1 MARNLL
7 NNADVRAAT
16 CPEGKALAK
25 LSDGEGLE
33 LWVTPV
39 KREGGDA
46 AITYARRWRFTYT
59 RPVGTV
65 GAGKRNTV
73 SLGTFP
79 PVGLAA
85 ARKLADGMRE
95 LVAAGKD
102 PSEERQAARKLVDAN
117 SYLTTIAQSADAW
130 LADANAHLTMLDRGA
145 GAWLVALRSLP
156 KDANS
161 HLTTFDWVA
170 SAWLATV
177 KNPPQKAKRKAAV
190 TVDKL
195 VWLVSLVRPVL
206 GTLQIDAITTPDVGN
221 ALAPI
226 VASGRLDSARRCRAN
241 LSRIFNSAAKKGLR
255 EGDPALPF
263 ARDDEEL
270 PAPNV
275 EHHAAITDKRE
286 GDRDGDAAK
295 RFGALLR
302 ACWCYEGSPIVRN
315 ALKLIALV
323 ACRPGELRALRWS
336 WVHLD
341 SECPRIDFPAGVM
354 KMGEDFEVP
363 LSPQAVAVLTEMQA
377 ITGAHELVFPAVAPQ
392 RVRKDGAPVKRPA
405 IGARSISE
413 ATMNAALRRMDYKN
427 ADHVAHGFRTCFSTL
442 ANGSKMFDAD
452 TIEAAIAHEIPGV
465 RGVYLR
471 SAFTPERRTL
481 AQWWGKNCDDLREE
495 RLTGGV
501 DNVVTLPRAVAATG
515 GA

>member
-7 NNADVRAAT
+7 NDADVRAAT

-33 LWVTPV
+33 LWITPV
-39 KREGGDA
+39 KRRPGRPKKGPPA
-46 AITYARRWRFTYT
+46 VTYAKRWRFTYT
-59 RPVGTV
+59 RPAGPKR
-65 GAGKRNTV
+65 GKRNTV

-95 LVAAGKD
+95 QVAAGKD
-102 PSEERQAARKLVDAN
+102 PSTERQA
-117 SYLTTIAQSADAW
+117 
-130 LADANAHLTMLDRGA
+130 
-145 GAWLVALRSLP
+145 LRRA
-156 KDANS
+156 DANS
-161 HLTTFDWVA
+161 HLTTFDRVA
-170 SAWLATV
+170 DAWLDAV
-177 KNPPQKAKRKAAV
+177 KNPPARAKRKAAV

-195 VWLVSLVRPVL
+195 TWLVSLVRPVL

-226 VASGRLDSARRCRAN
+226 VASGRLDTARRCRAN
-241 LSRIFNSAAKKGLR
+241 LSRIFNFAAKKGLR
-255 EGDPALPF
+255 DGDPAQPF
-263 ARDDEEL
+263 ARDAEEL
-270 PAPNV
+270 PAPKV
-275 EHHAAITDKRE
+275 EHHAAITDKRK

-302 ACWCYEGSPIVRN
+302 ACWSYEGSPVVRN

-341 SECPRIDFPAGVM
+341 GECPRIDFPAGVM
-354 KMGEDFEVP
+354 KMREDFEVP
-363 LSPQAVAVLTEMQA
+363 LSKQAVALLAEMQA

-392 RVRKDGAPVKRPA
+392 LARKDGQPVKRPTV
-405 IGARSISE
+405 RPISE
-413 ATMNAALRRMDYKN
+413 TTMNAALRRLGYEN

-442 ANGSKMFDAD
+442 ANESKRFDGD

-465 RGVYLR
+465 RGTYLR
-471 SAFTPERRTL
+471 SAFTPERRDL
-481 AQWWGKNCDDLREE
+481 AKWWGDRCDALREE
-495 RLTGGV
+495 RSTGA
-501 DNVVTLPRAVAATG
+501 NVIPMARAGNAT
-515 GA
+515 